1 MLKIFHFFF
10 LRKNAKFLKFFQA
23 QNCHC
28 WQILTKKIHFLSK
41 NSSKFFGFPLKIQAF
56 WKNKLGNLRFFLTL
70 LTIFE
75 KSLTFFLQNLTI
87 LDRFFEIFSLFHWK
101 FKFFLQQKSWF
112 FSDTFDKFWDNFNFF
127 SCKISNFLS
136 KMQHFFWKIC
146 NFLTKNPHFSERKI
160 HYFFPSIFNFQ
171 FLRRKNNIFKAKF
184 WKI

>member
-1 MLKIFHFFF
+1 MLKIFHFFCEKMQNF
-10 LRKNAKFLKFFQA
+10 WNFFKLKTAIVDRF
-23 QNCHC
+23 
-28 WQILTKKIHFLSK
+28 WQKKIHFLSK
-41 NSSKFFGFPLKIQAF
+41 NNSKFFGFPLKIQAF
-56 WKNKLGNLRFFLTL
+56 WKNKLGKLRFFLTL

-75 KSLTFFLQNLTI
+75 KTLTFFLQNLTI

-112 FSDTFDKFWDNFNFF
+112 FFLTLLTNFGTTLTFFPAKLAIFWAKCN
-127 SCKISNFLS
+127 I
-136 KMQHFFWKIC
+136 FFWKIC

-171 FLRRKNNIFKAKF
+171 FLRQKNNIFKAKF

>member
-1 MLKIFHFFF
+1 MQNFWNFFKLKTAIVDRF
-10 LRKNAKFLKFFQA
+10 
-23 QNCHC
+23 
-28 WQILTKKIHFLSK
+28 WQRKIHFLRK
-41 NSSKFFGFPLKIQAF
+41 NSSKFFSFPLKIQAL
-56 WKNKLGNLRFFLTL
+56 WKNLRFFLTL

-75 KSLTFFLQNLTI
+75 KTLTFFLQNLTI

-160 HYFFPSIFNFQ
+160 RYFFPSIFNFQ
-171 FLRRKNNIFKAKF
+171 FSRRKNNIFKAKF